1 MTMVRQ
7 SQKQNANKPR
17 KVRTPHV
24 QPSQTRSKAKVRTPT
39 VGKPSPTVGKANT
52 GSNDFWKNYPLP
64 QFQMAGPPPE
74 RDALATWCHDLCT
87 QVQILYGAVHGQ
99 RAIVQAEWARASA
112 AQEKAEAILATVQDM
127 FCKVLDVISVRQ
139 AKSIGA
145 HNAVVLSL
153 AKLIHLHNH
162 NAGTSKSPDRCKHIK
177 FTPKD
182 IRDIMK
188 LQVDSE
194 PSILKNKNAAAKP
207 AAKRTKS

>member
-1 MTMVRQ
+1 MVRQ
-7 SQKQNANKPR
+7 AQKQNANKPR

-24 QPSQTRSKAKVRTPT
+24 QPSQTRSKAKVCA
-39 VGKPSPTVGKANT
+39 PTVGKAN
-52 GSNDFWKNYPLP
+52 GDFWKNYPLP

-99 RAIVQAEWARASA
+99 RAIVQAEWALASA
-112 AQEKAEAILATVQDM
+112 AQEKAEAVLATVEDM
-127 FCKVLDVISVRQ
+127 YCKVLDVISVRQ

-194 PSILKNKNAAAKP
+194 PSILKNKKAAAKP
-207 AAKRTKS
+207 VAKRTKS